1 MDNTKAY
8 RRSIWRLTF
17 AVLVM
22 VSLFALCGCGSS
34 DGSSGTQED
43 TKTAHTETDTAQTD
57 AGDQEKKA
65 DMSDAAGALSGS
77 SNDGSGAEQYL
88 VRIEEEDGYANVRT
102 GRGTEYDSV
111 GKLYNGKVVAVKG
124 PTNEWLEIVSGEYAG
139 RFIHRSTV
147 SFDWDK
153 ESTVFQQFV
162 SSSDGEA
169 NIRTGRGTQYSTVG
183 KLYNGASVYVSDLKD
198 GWYRIQYGEYAGKYI
213 HRSVLSDLQPQMTSE
228 DMFYV
233 SEPDGYANVRTGR
246 GTKYDVIGK
255 LPNGTAV
262 YVTSLHEGWYL
273 ITRGSL
279 KGGYISAS
287 TLVR

>member
-1 MDNTKAY
+1 MLCAERKMAGLKRIMQEKQIMDNTKAY

-34 DGSSGTQED
+34 GGSDQTQED
-43 TKTAHTETDTAQTD
+43 TKAAQTEADTAQTD

-77 SNDGSGAEQYL
+77 SNDGSGAEQFL
-88 VRIEEEDGYANVRT
+88 VRSEEEDGYANVRT

-183 KLYNGASVYVSDLKD
+183 KLYNGASVYVS
-198 GWYRIQYGEYAGKYI
+198 
-213 HRSVLSDLQPQMTSE
+213 
-228 DMFYV
+228 
-233 SEPDGYANVRTGR
+233 EPDGYANVRTGR
-246 GTKYDVIGK
+246 GTKYNVIGK